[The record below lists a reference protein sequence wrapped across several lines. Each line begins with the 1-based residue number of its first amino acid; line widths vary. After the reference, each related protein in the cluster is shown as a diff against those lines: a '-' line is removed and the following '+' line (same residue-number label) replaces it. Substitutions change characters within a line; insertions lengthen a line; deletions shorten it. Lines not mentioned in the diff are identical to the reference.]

1 MNHKLLVIFLWSL
14 SFVSFGQSLGINLGT
29 STSDTTEVCKGA
41 VINLTTAPTGITAI
55 TGYSWQIVSSSN
67 TSSTNTS
74 SYSFNATLT
83 GLYTITC
90 TVYAS
95 DTVSKT
101 SYINVLTPLS
111 SVLISSLG
119 NVNSQT
125 LCSGTLSGTI
135 SSLLTGGAGSLVYSW
150 EKKIGLGSWTT
161 IGGNTVQLVDNSV
174 LTDNTDYRLTVS
186 NNAQGCSS
194 MSSNIISF
202 STYSVLVAPNV
213 MSSQMICYDSSP
225 LDLMRAG
232 ASGGDGSYSYEW
244 QMSSDNAN
252 WISITASSNTAYSPG
267 ALTSDTYY
275 RSHVTD
281 GCGNANSNSILI
293 DVYDAIDAG
302 TLAAIDLQLCY
313 NSSTMLTI
321 SGTSGGDSNYTRM
334 WEVSTDGIN
343 FSNISGLTGTSI
355 STGNLTSD
363 KYYRVS
369 INSGCGVSDLTNVI
383 QVAVANEFTIPSIS
397 YTGDQ
402 LICYNDNPSSMSIAA
417 TGGRAPYSYSWQKK
431 VSSSS
436 SWSSIANSNSGVFSE
451 AIGLLTETDYRVLI
465 TSSDGCGT
473 LTSNTQTIDV
483 RAELAAPSITPG
495 QTVCYDTDATV
506 TRGVAS
512 GADGNYAYE
521 WQFSTDNINYT
532 GLNTIASS
540 INTGDLTQNT
550 YYRAKVS
557 NSLCGSE
564 KYSTSSEVTVRDA
577 LDAGNLSVS
586 DDEIC
591 YSSFTSLN
599 ANDVSGAD
607 GNYTYQWQY
616 LDNSVSSWTNTGSS
630 STSLTTGIL
639 SADRSYRVVV
649 NSGCNIEDVTTTI
662 LIDVADEFTI
672 GSIQNAGVDTIC
684 YNTKPTTLTITGAG
698 GRAPYSYQWQRKLS
712 SGSFWTNVGTNASSF
727 NESTSQ
733 TESVDYRVLITSSDG
748 CGTLTSNTQT
758 IDVRA
763 ELAAPS
769 ITPGQTVCYDTDAT
783 VTRGV
788 ASGADGNYAYEWQ
801 FSTDNINYTGLNTIA
816 SSINTGDLTQ
826 NTYYR
831 AKVSNSLCGSE
842 KYSTSSEVTV
852 RDALDAG
859 NLSVSDDEI
868 CYSSFT
874 SLNANDVSGADGNY
888 TYQWQYLDNSVS
900 SWTNTGSSSTSLTTG
915 ILSADRSYR
924 VVVNSGCNIE
934 DVTTTILIDV
944 ADEFTIGSI
953 QNAGVDTICYNTK
966 PTTLTITGA
975 GGRAPYSYQWQR
987 KLSSG
992 SFWTNVG
999 TNASSFNES
1008 TSQTESV
1015 DYRVV
1020 QTSSDGCGSLVSS
1033 IYQIYV
1039 RPDVTPPFISSDTII
1054 CHNTAIILA
1063 RGSATGADGQ
1073 FTYQWQQST
1082 NNVTFTN
1089 TGVSNS
1095 MASTGDLTSTTWFR
1109 VQASNTLCAT
1119 TKYSQV
1125 ARVKVRDE
1133 LTAGNLTTSDNQI
1146 CYNSSTT
1153 LTLSNTA
1160 GADTNYSYSW
1170 QYKENGTVWL
1180 SFGLNSTTVTTPL
1193 HKYDV
1198 DYRVIVGS
1206 SCNVNDTSLTLGV
1219 DVADT
1224 LVIGDIV
1231 NMGLD
1236 TICFNTLPSTLNIS
1250 GSGGRMLYTY
1260 QWQRRP
1266 LSGTSWS
1273 NVGMNLNSYTEGSM
1287 QTASVQYRVLLT
1299 SQDGCGTLIS
1309 TPYTIIVRPD
1319 LVAPGISL
1327 NTVICHNTST
1337 ILSRGTASGADG
1349 LFSYQWQKS
1358 IDGINY
1364 STLTQSG
1371 VNFNTGNLTS
1381 HTWYRV
1387 LAYNSLCAT
1396 SILSNVVRVRIRD
1409 SLFAGTIAVID
1420 DEICY
1425 NSIAT
1430 LNVAG
1435 TAGADSNY
1443 SYDWQYNENNTS
1455 WISFSSNAT
1464 NVVSPQ
1470 HKNNVSYR
1478 VISNS
1483 GCNVIDMSNVINVT
1497 VADSLNA
1504 GMVSVFEDSVCF
1516 GSSPMLMSI
1525 SANSGG
1531 YAPYGYNWE
1540 RRIGIL
1546 GSWNTVSTGVTTFQE
1561 LDPLTEDTYYRIS
1574 LTSDQGCGTVTTP
1587 EHKFRLN
1594 TLPGEDTWSIL
1605 GPDVVCA
1612 GANGINY
1619 QISSNY
1625 NTGTIAW
1632 ALTYG
1637 TLSSNSITK
1646 VFVDFD
1652 NVTSQTSDTVQV
1664 VLTSD
1669 RTACQR
1675 TIVKPIIIS
1684 EESSPYVSE
1693 IVQKTGTNILICS
1706 DTSQGVKYHW
1716 GFITKSTGIVQLV
1729 SGATGRYHNFIT
1741 SLDTMN
1747 IVYFVRT
1754 SYGTCHTFNYF
1765 GTSSNPLDLEEASL
1779 EVIIYPN
1786 PTSEYIN
1793 IESNVRAQQVWLSES
1808 SGRLIHLELRN
1819 NRIRVPDHLPSGF
1832 YVLTLEIDGS
1842 LVQKK
1847 IIIDRR

>member
-733 TESVDYRVLITSSDG
+733 TESVDYRV
-748 CGTLTSNTQT
+748 
-758 IDVRA
+758 
-763 ELAAPS
+763 
-769 ITPGQTVCYDTDAT
+769 
-783 VTRGV
+783 
-788 ASGADGNYAYEWQ
+788 
-801 FSTDNINYTGLNTIA
+801 
-816 SSINTGDLTQ
+816 
-826 NTYYR
+826 
-831 AKVSNSLCGSE
+831 
-842 KYSTSSEVTV
+842 
-852 RDALDAG
+852 
-859 NLSVSDDEI
+859 
-868 CYSSFT
+868 
-874 SLNANDVSGADGNY
+874 
-888 TYQWQYLDNSVS
+888 
-900 SWTNTGSSSTSLTTG
+900 
-915 ILSADRSYR
+915 
-924 VVVNSGCNIE
+924 
-934 DVTTTILIDV
+934 
-944 ADEFTIGSI
+944 
-953 QNAGVDTICYNTK
+953 
-966 PTTLTITGA
+966 
-975 GGRAPYSYQWQR
+975 
-987 KLSSG
+987 
-992 SFWTNVG
+992 
-999 TNASSFNES
+999 
-1008 TSQTESV
+1008 
-1015 DYRVV
+1015 V

-1054 CHNTAIILA
+1054 CHNTATILA

-1793 IESNVRAQQVWLSES
+1793 IESNVLAQQVWLSES

>member
-1 MNHKLLVIFLWSL
+1 
-14 SFVSFGQSLGINLGT
+14 VSFGQSLGINLGT

-733 TESVDYRVLITSSDG
+733 TESVDYRV
-748 CGTLTSNTQT
+748 
-758 IDVRA
+758 
-763 ELAAPS
+763 
-769 ITPGQTVCYDTDAT
+769 
-783 VTRGV
+783 
-788 ASGADGNYAYEWQ
+788 
-801 FSTDNINYTGLNTIA
+801 
-816 SSINTGDLTQ
+816 
-826 NTYYR
+826 
-831 AKVSNSLCGSE
+831 
-842 KYSTSSEVTV
+842 
-852 RDALDAG
+852 
-859 NLSVSDDEI
+859 
-868 CYSSFT
+868 
-874 SLNANDVSGADGNY
+874 
-888 TYQWQYLDNSVS
+888 
-900 SWTNTGSSSTSLTTG
+900 
-915 ILSADRSYR
+915 
-924 VVVNSGCNIE
+924 
-934 DVTTTILIDV
+934 
-944 ADEFTIGSI
+944 
-953 QNAGVDTICYNTK
+953 
-966 PTTLTITGA
+966 
-975 GGRAPYSYQWQR
+975 
-987 KLSSG
+987 
-992 SFWTNVG
+992 
-999 TNASSFNES
+999 
-1008 TSQTESV
+1008 
-1015 DYRVV
+1015 V

-1054 CHNTAIILA
+1054 CHNTATILA

>member
-150 EKKIGLGSWTT
+150 EKKTGLGSWTT

-225 LDLMRAG
+225 LDLTRAG
-232 ASGGDGSYSYEW
+232 ATGGDGSYSYEW
-244 QMSSDNAN
+244 QMSTDNAN

-417 TGGRAPYSYSWQKK
+417 TGGTAPYSYSWQKK

-564 KYSTSSEVTVRDA
+564 KYSTSSEVTVRDT

-639 SADRSYRVVV
+639 NADRSYRVVV

-712 SGSFWTNVGTNASSF
+712 SV
-727 NESTSQ
+727 
-733 TESVDYRVLITSSDG
+733 
-748 CGTLTSNTQT
+748 
-758 IDVRA
+758 
-763 ELAAPS
+763 
-769 ITPGQTVCYDTDAT
+769 
-783 VTRGV
+783 
-788 ASGADGNYAYEWQ
+788 
-801 FSTDNINYTGLNTIA
+801 
-816 SSINTGDLTQ
+816 
-826 NTYYR
+826 
-831 AKVSNSLCGSE
+831 
-842 KYSTSSEVTV
+842 
-852 RDALDAG
+852 
-859 NLSVSDDEI
+859 
-868 CYSSFT
+868 
-874 SLNANDVSGADGNY
+874 
-888 TYQWQYLDNSVS
+888 
-900 SWTNTGSSSTSLTTG
+900 
-915 ILSADRSYR
+915 
-924 VVVNSGCNIE
+924 
-934 DVTTTILIDV
+934 
-944 ADEFTIGSI
+944 
-953 QNAGVDTICYNTK
+953 
-966 PTTLTITGA
+966 
-975 GGRAPYSYQWQR
+975 
-987 KLSSG
+987 

-1054 CHNTAIILA
+1054 CHNTATILA

-1396 SILSNVVRVRIRD
+1396 SILSNVARVRIRD

-1605 GPDVVCA
+1605 GPDVVCG

-1652 NVTSQTSDTVQV
+1652 NVTSQTSDTVKI

-1684 EESSPYVSE
+1684 EESSPDVSE

-1765 GTSSNPLDLEEASL
+1765 NTSSNPLDIEEASL

-1793 IESNVRAQQVWLSES
+1793 IESNVLAQQVWLSES
-1808 SGRLIHLELRN
+1808 SGRLIHLEPRN

-1832 YVLTLEIDGS
+1832 YILTMEIDGS

>member
-733 TESVDYRVLITSSDG
+733 TESVDYRV
-748 CGTLTSNTQT
+748 
-758 IDVRA
+758 
-763 ELAAPS
+763 
-769 ITPGQTVCYDTDAT
+769 
-783 VTRGV
+783 
-788 ASGADGNYAYEWQ
+788 
-801 FSTDNINYTGLNTIA
+801 
-816 SSINTGDLTQ
+816 
-826 NTYYR
+826 
-831 AKVSNSLCGSE
+831 
-842 KYSTSSEVTV
+842 
-852 RDALDAG
+852 
-859 NLSVSDDEI
+859 
-868 CYSSFT
+868 
-874 SLNANDVSGADGNY
+874 
-888 TYQWQYLDNSVS
+888 
-900 SWTNTGSSSTSLTTG
+900 
-915 ILSADRSYR
+915 
-924 VVVNSGCNIE
+924 
-934 DVTTTILIDV
+934 
-944 ADEFTIGSI
+944 
-953 QNAGVDTICYNTK
+953 
-966 PTTLTITGA
+966 
-975 GGRAPYSYQWQR
+975 
-987 KLSSG
+987 
-992 SFWTNVG
+992 
-999 TNASSFNES
+999 
-1008 TSQTESV
+1008 
-1015 DYRVV
+1015 V

-1054 CHNTAIILA
+1054 CHNTATILA

>member
-1 MNHKLLVIFLWSL
+1 MNHKLFAILLWSL
-14 SFVSFGQSLGINLGT
+14 PFIGVGQSLGINIG
-29 STSDTTEVCKGA
+29 SSSSDTTEVCSSA
-41 VINLTTAPTGITAI
+41 TINLSTAPSGITSI
-55 TGYSWQIVSSSN
+55 TGYSWQIVSSSG
-67 TSSTNTS
+67 TSSASTS
-74 SYSFNATLT
+74 NYSFNPTST
-83 GLYTITC
+83 GLYTVTC

-101 SYINVLTPLS
+101 SYVDVITPLS
-111 SVLISSLG
+111 SVSISSLG
-119 NVNSQT
+119 NTNSQT
-125 LCSGTLSGTI
+125 LCNGSISGTI
-135 SSLLTGGAGSLVYSW
+135 SSVISGGGGSLIYFW
-150 EKKIGLGSWTT
+150 EKKIGLGSWASV
-161 IGGNTVQLVDNSV
+161 GGNTTQLVDSSG
-174 LTDNTDYRLTVS
+174 LSENTDYRLTVS
-186 NNAQGCSS
+186 NNVQGCSS
-194 MSSNIISF
+194 ISSNTLTF
-202 STYSVLVAPNV
+202 SAYSLLVAPSV
-213 MSSQMICYDSSP
+213 MSSQTICYNSLP
-225 LDLMRAG
+225 LDLSRSS

-244 QMSSDNAN
+244 QKSSDNSN
-252 WISITASSNTAYSPG
+252 WISIPASSNATYSSG
-267 ALTSDTYY
+267 SLTSDTYY
-275 RSHVTD
+275 RSAVTD
-281 GCGNANSNSILI
+281 GCGIANSNSILI
-293 DVYDAIDAG
+293 NVNDPLVAG
-302 TLAAIDLQLCY
+302 ILSASDLQLCY
-313 NSSTMLTI
+313 NSSTALMI
-321 SGTSGGDSNYTRM
+321 SGTSGGDSNYTRT
-334 WEVSTDGIN
+334 WEVSADGIN
-343 FSNISGLTGTSI
+343 FSIISGSTGTSI
-355 STGNLTSD
+355 STGNLTTD

-369 INSGCGVSDLTNVI
+369 INSGCGVSDVSNII
-383 QVAVANEFTIPSIS
+383 QVAVANEFTISSIS
-397 YTGDQ
+397 YAGSQ
-402 LICYNDNPSSMSIAA
+402 LICYNDNPSSMSIVA
-417 TGGRAPYSYSWQKK
+417 TGGTTPYTYSWQMKA
-431 VSSSS
+431 SSSS
-436 SWSSIANSNSGVFSE
+436 SWSSIANSNNGVFTESS
-451 AIGLLTETDYRVLI
+451 GLLVETDYRVLI
-465 TSSDGCGT
+465 TSSDGCGI
-473 LTSNTQTIDV
+473 LTSNTETIDV
-483 RAELAAPSITPG
+483 RAELSAPSITPG
-495 QTVCYDTDATV
+495 QTICYDTDATV

-532 GLNTIASS
+532 GLNTSTTS

-550 YYRAKVS
+550 YYRTKVS

-564 KYSTSSEVTVRDA
+564 KFSTSSELTVRDA

-630 STSLTTGIL
+630 STLLTTGIL
-639 SADRSYRVVV
+639 SDDRSYRVVV
-649 NSGCNIEDVTTTI
+649 NSGCNVEDVTTTI

-672 GSIQNAGVDTIC
+672 GSIQNAGLDTIC
-684 YNTKPTTLTITGAG
+684 YNTKPSTLTVTGAG
-698 GRAPYSYQWQRKLS
+698 GRVPYSYQWQRKPT

-748 CGTLTSNTQT
+748 CGILTSNTET

-763 ELAAPS
+763 ELSAPS
-769 ITPGQTVCYDTDAT
+769 ITPGQTICYDTDAT

-801 FSTDNINYTGLNTIA
+801 FSTDNINYTGLNT
-816 SSINTGDLTQ
+816 STTSINTGDLTQ

-831 AKVSNSLCGSE
+831 TKVSNSLCGSE
-842 KYSTSSEVTV
+842 KFSTSSELTV

-900 SWTNTGSSSTSLTTG
+900 SWTNTGSSSTLLTTG
-915 ILSADRSYR
+915 ILSDDRSYR
-924 VVVNSGCNIE
+924 VVVNSGCNVE

-953 QNAGVDTICYNTK
+953 QNAGLDTICYNTK
-966 PTTLTITGA
+966 PSTLTVTGA
-975 GGRAPYSYQWQR
+975 GGRVPYSYQWQR
-987 KLSSG
+987 KPTSG

-1015 DYRVV
+1015 EYRVV

-1033 IYQIYV
+1033 IYQIFV
-1039 RPDVTPPFISSDTII
+1039 RPDITPPFISSDTII
-1054 CHNTAIILA
+1054 CHNTATILA

-1089 TGVSNS
+1089 TGVSNPLI
-1095 MASTGDLTSTTWFR
+1095 STGDLGSTTWFR

-1125 ARVKVRDE
+1125 ARVKVRDV
-1133 LTAGNLTTSDNQI
+1133 LIAGILSTSDNQI
-1146 CYNSSTT
+1146 CYNSSTS
-1153 LTLSNTA
+1153 LTLSNTG
-1160 GADTNYSYSW
+1160 GADTNYSFSW
-1170 QYKENGTVWL
+1170 QYKENGTVWS
-1180 SFGLNSTTVTTPL
+1180 SFGLNATTVTTPL
-1193 HKYDV
+1193 HKDDV

-1206 SCNVNDTSLTLGV
+1206 NCNVNDTSLTLGV

-1224 LVIGDIV
+1224 LIVGDID

-1236 TICFNTLPSTLNIS
+1236 TICFNTLPSTLTIT
-1250 GSGGRMLYTY
+1250 GSGGRTPYTY
-1260 QWQRRP
+1260 QWQRKS
-1266 LSGTSWS
+1266 LSGSIWS
-1273 NVGMNLNSYTEGSM
+1273 NVGTNSSSYTEGSM

-1309 TPYTIIVRPD
+1309 APYTIIVRLD
-1319 LVAPGISL
+1319 LVAPSISL
-1327 NTVICHNTST
+1327 NTVICHNTSST
-1337 ILSRGTASGADG
+1337 LSRGTASGADG
-1349 LFSYQWQKS
+1349 SFSYQWQKS
-1358 IDGINY
+1358 TDGINF
-1364 STLTQSG
+1364 SALTQSG

-1396 SILSNVVRVRIRD
+1396 SILSNVVRVRVRD
-1409 SLFAGTIAVID
+1409 SLFAGTIAVLD

-1455 WISFSSNAT
+1455 WVSFSTAVN

-1470 HKNNVSYR
+1470 HKINVSYR

-1483 GCNVIDMSNVINVT
+1483 GCNVTNVSNVINVT

-1504 GMVSVFEDSVCF
+1504 GLVSVFEDSVCF

-1525 SANSGG
+1525 SSNSGG

-1546 GSWNTVSTGVTTFQE
+1546 GTWNTVATGVTTFQE
-1561 LDPLTEDTYYRIS
+1561 LDSTLEDTHYRIL

-1587 EHKFRLN
+1587 EQKFRLN
-1594 TLPGEDTWSIL
+1594 ALPGEDTWSIL
-1605 GPDVVCA
+1605 GPDEVCG
-1612 GANGINY
+1612 GANGVNY

-1632 ALTYG
+1632 VLSYG
-1637 TLSSNSITK
+1637 TLSSDSISK

-1652 NVTSQTSDTVQV
+1652 NVTLQTNDTIQV

-1684 EESSPYVSE
+1684 EESSPDVSE
-1693 IVQKTGTNILICS
+1693 IVQKAGTNILICS

-1716 GFITKSTGIVQLV
+1716 GFITKSTGIVQLIP
-1729 SGATGRYHNFIT
+1729 GATGRYHNFNAP
-1741 SLDTMN
+1741 LDTVN
-1747 IVYFVRT
+1747 NVYFVRT

-1765 GTSSNPLDLEEASL
+1765 GTTSNPLDIEETSL
-1779 EVIIYPN
+1779 DVIIYPN

-1793 IESNVRAQQVWLSES
+1793 IESNVLAQQVWLSES

-1819 NRIRVPDHLPSGF
+1819 NRIRLPDHLPSGF